1 MIPILDI
8 HTHNLAARQALIAVD
23 PRCFDPQPGLYYSVG
38 FHPWHGVDLLTDD
51 DYALL
56 ERCARHPRVLAI
68 GETGM
73 DRLRGA
79 ALDVQRDVFVRHLQ
93 LAHDLGKPVV
103 AHCVRTAQDILAARH
118 ASGLDVVTL
127 IIHGMRGNAHVARML
142 LDGGCY
148 LSYGERF
155 NRAAVAVTPLDRL
168 LIETDDGPATIAA
181 VACQVA
187 AAFDQAP
194 ATLLTRVAA
203 TTTRLVLKTTDI
215 PD

>member
-1 MIPILDI
+1 MTSIIDI
-8 HTHNLAARQALIAVD
+8 HTHNLEAREALIAVD
-23 PRCFDPQPGLYYSVG
+23 PRQFDPRPDLCYSVG
-38 FHPWHGVDLLTDD
+38 FHPWHDVERLTDD
-51 DYALL
+51 DFALL
-56 ERCARHPRVLAI
+56 ERCARHPQVLAI
-68 GETGM
+68 GEAGM

-79 ALDVQRDVFVRHLQ
+79 ALDVQREVFVRHLR
-93 LAHDLGKPVV
+93 LAHELAKPVV
-103 AHCVRTAQDILAARH
+103 VHCVRTAQDILAARH
-118 ASGLDVVTL
+118 AAQLDDVTL
-127 IIHGMRGNAHVARML
+127 IIHGMRGNAHVARTL

-203 TTTRLVLKTTDI
+203 TTRRLVLKTTDI